1 MAGNQAGKS
10 NPASKRMMSAAK
22 KAKRVKNKRK
32 NEAMS
37 GLLSDREHR
46 EYLRHKLDFMAAR
59 EKTEEW
65 ILFGDVPDYVHHECD
80 ICHSRRNHH
89 VPKKEAPYT
98 YDFGKWMANRHGT
111 PGALKQERIMGRTI
125 HYINEHPRATEAQ
138 IKAAVIFGLTR
149 ILDREAAEAL

>member
-10 NPASKRMMSAAK
+10 NPASK
-22 KAKRVKNKRK
+22 KAKRVKNKLK

-37 GLLSDREHR
+37 GLLSDREYRRHERDLMYAR
-46 EYLRHKLDFMAAR
+46 EMAAR
-59 EKTEEW
+59 EKTEERM
-65 ILFGDVPDYVHHECD
+65 PDYVHHKCD

-98 YDFGKWMANRHGT
+98 YDFGKWMAKQQGT
-111 PGALKQERIMGRTI
+111 PGALEQERIMGRTI

>member
-1 MAGNQAGKS
+1 MAGNQAG
-10 NPASKRMMSAAK
+10 K
-22 KAKRVKNKRK
+22 KAKRVKNKLK

-37 GLLSDREHR
+37 GLLSDREYRRHERDLMYARKMASR
-46 EYLRHKLDFMAAR
+46 EMA
-59 EKTEEW
+59 
-65 ILFGDVPDYVHHECD
+65 DYVHYKCD

-98 YDFGKWMANRHGT
+98 YDFGKWMAKQQGT
-111 PGALKQERIMGRTI
+111 PGALEQERITGRTI

>member
-37 GLLSDREHR
+37 GLLSDREYR
-46 EYLRHKLDFMAAR
+46 RHERDLMYAR
-59 EKTEEW
+59 EMA
-65 ILFGDVPDYVHHECD
+65 DYVHYKCD

-98 YDFGKWMANRHGT
+98 YDFGKWMAKQQGT
-111 PGALKQERIMGRTI
+111 PGALEQERITGRTI

>member
-1 MAGNQAGKS
+1 MAGNRAG
-10 NPASKRMMSAAK
+10 KRMMSAAK

-37 GLLSDREHR
+37 GLLSDREYR
-46 EYLRHKLDFMAAR
+46 RHERDLMCATRTSAR
-59 EKTEEW
+59 EMA
-65 ILFGDVPDYVHHECD
+65 DYVHHKCD
-80 ICHSRRNHH
+80 ICNSRRNHH

-98 YDFGKWMANRHGT
+98 YDFGKWMAKQQGT
-111 PGALKQERIMGRTI
+111 PGALEQERITGRTI

-149 ILDREAAEAL
+149 ILDREAAEAR

>member
-22 KAKRVKNKRK
+22 KAKRAKNKRK

-37 GLLSDREHR
+37 GLLSDREYR
-46 EYLRHKLDFMAAR
+46 RHERDLMAAR
-59 EKTEEW
+59 EKTEERM
-65 ILFGDVPDYVHHECD
+65 PDYVHHKCD

-98 YDFGKWMANRHGT
+98 YDFGKWMAKQQGT
-111 PGALKQERIMGRTI
+111 PGALEQERIMGRTI

>member
-37 GLLSDREHR
+37 EAMSGLLSDREYR
-46 EYLRHKLDFMAAR
+46 RHERDLMYAR
-59 EKTEEW
+59 EKTEERM
-65 ILFGDVPDYVHHECD
+65 PDYVHHKCD

-98 YDFGKWMANRHGT
+98 YDFGKWMAKRQGT
-111 PGALKQERIMGRTI
+111 PGALEQERITGRTI
-125 HYINEHPRATEAQ
+125 HYINEHPRA
-138 IKAAVIFGLTR
+138 
-149 ILDREAAEAL
+149 AEAL

>member
-1 MAGNQAGKS
+1 MAGNKAGKS

-37 GLLSDREHR
+37 GLLSDREYR
-46 EYLRHKLDFMAAR
+46 RHQRDLMAAR
-59 EKTEEW
+59 EKTAEW
-65 ILFGDVPDYVHHECD
+65 MHFLPAPDYVHHECD

-98 YDFGKWMANRHGT
+98 YDFGKWMAKQQGT
-111 PGALKQERIMGRTI
+111 PGALEQERILG
-125 HYINEHPRATEAQ
+125 
-138 IKAAVIFGLTR
+138 
-149 ILDREAAEAL
+149 REAAEAL

>member
-1 MAGNQAGKS
+1 MAGNQAG
-10 NPASKRMMSAAK
+10 K
-22 KAKRVKNKRK
+22 KAKRVKNKLK

-37 GLLSDREHR
+37 GLLSDREYR
-46 EYLRHKLDFMAAR
+46 RHERDLMYARKMAAR
-59 EKTEEW
+59 EM
-65 ILFGDVPDYVHHECD
+65 PDYVHHKCD

-98 YDFGKWMANRHGT
+98 YDFGKWMAKQQGT
-111 PGALKQERIMGRTI
+111 PGALEQERITGRTI

>member
-37 GLLSDREHR
+37 GLLSDREYR
-46 EYLRHKLDFMAAR
+46 RHERDLMYA
-59 EKTEEW
+59 EPM
-65 ILFGDVPDYVHHECD
+65 PDYVHRKCD

-98 YDFGKWMANRHGT
+98 YDFGKWMAKQQGT
-111 PGALKQERIMGRTI
+111 PGALEQERITGRTI

>member
-1 MAGNQAGKS
+1 MAGNQAG
-10 NPASKRMMSAAK
+10 
-22 KAKRVKNKRK
+22 KRK

-37 GLLSDREHR
+37 GLLSDREYRRHERDLMYAR
-46 EYLRHKLDFMAAR
+46 EMAAR
-59 EKTEEW
+59 EKTEERM
-65 ILFGDVPDYVHHECD
+65 PDYVHHKCD

-98 YDFGKWMANRHGT
+98 YDFGKWMAKQQGT
-111 PGALKQERIMGRTI
+111 PGALEQERIMGRTI

>member
-37 GLLSDREHR
+37 GLLSARE
-46 EYLRHKLDFMAAR
+46 MAAR
-59 EKTEEW
+59 EKTEERM
-65 ILFGDVPDYVHHECD
+65 PDYVHHKCG
-80 ICHSRRNHH
+80 ICHSCRNHH

-98 YDFGKWMANRHGT
+98 YDFGKWMAKRQGT
-111 PGALKQERIMGRTI
+111 PGALEQERITGRTI

-149 ILDREAAEAL
+149 ILDRDYSEAV

>member
-1 MAGNQAGKS
+1 MAGNQAG
-10 NPASKRMMSAAK
+10 K
-22 KAKRVKNKRK
+22 KAKRVKNKLK

-37 GLLSDREHR
+37 GLLSDREYRRHERDLMYAR
-46 EYLRHKLDFMAAR
+46 EMAAR
-59 EKTEEW
+59 KKTEERM
-65 ILFGDVPDYVHHECD
+65 PDYVHDKCD

-98 YDFGKWMANRHGT
+98 YDFGKWMAKQQGT
-111 PGALKQERIMGRTI
+111 PGALEQERITGRTI

>member
-37 GLLSDREHR
+37 GLLSDREYR
-46 EYLRHKLDFMAAR
+46 RHQRDWMAAR
-59 EKTEEW
+59 DKTEEW
-65 ILFGDVPDYVHHECD
+65 MHFGEVPYDIHHECD
-80 ICHSRRNHH
+80 ICYSRRNHH

-98 YDFGKWMANRHGT
+98 YDFGKWMAKQQGT
-111 PGALKQERIMGRTI
+111 PGALEQERITGRTI

>member
-1 MAGNQAGKS
+1 MAGNQAGK
-10 NPASKRMMSAAK
+10 
-22 KAKRVKNKRK
+22 KAKRVNNKRK

-37 GLLSDREHR
+37 GLLSDREYR
-46 EYLRHKLDFMAAR
+46 RHERDLMYARKMAAR
-59 EKTEEW
+59 EMA
-65 ILFGDVPDYVHHECD
+65 DYVHYKCD

-98 YDFGKWMANRHGT
+98 YDFGKWMAKQQGT
-111 PGALKQERIMGRTI
+111 PGALEQERITGRTI

>member
-37 GLLSDREHR
+37 GLLSDREYR
-46 EYLRHKLDFMAAR
+46 RHERDLMYARRMAAR
-59 EKTEEW
+59 EMA
-65 ILFGDVPDYVHHECD
+65 DYVHHKCD

-98 YDFGKWMANRHGT
+98 YDFGKWMAKQQGT
-111 PGALKQERIMGRTI
+111 PGALEQERITGRTI

>member
-37 GLLSDREHR
+37 EAMSGLLSDREYR
-46 EYLRHKLDFMAAR
+46 RHQRDLKAAEQMAAR
-59 EKTEEW
+59 EMA
-65 ILFGDVPDYVHHECD
+65 DYVHYKCD

-98 YDFGKWMANRHGT
+98 YDFGKWMAKQQGT
-111 PGALKQERIMGRTI
+111 PGALEQERITGRTI

>member
-37 GLLSDREHR
+37 EAMSGLLSDREYR
-46 EYLRHKLDFMAAR
+46 RHQRDLKAA
-59 EKTEEW
+59 EQMH
-65 ILFGDVPDYVHHECD
+65 FGEVPDYVHHECD
-80 ICHSRRNHH
+80 ICHSRSNHH

-98 YDFGKWMANRHGT
+98 YDFGKWMAKQQGT
-111 PGALKQERIMGRTI
+111 PGALEQERITGRTI

>member
-1 MAGNQAGKS
+1 MAGNQAG
-10 NPASKRMMSAAK
+10 K
-22 KAKRVKNKRK
+22 KAKRVKNKLK

-37 GLLSDREHR
+37 GLLSDREYR
-46 EYLRHKLDFMAAR
+46 RHERDLMAAR
-59 EKTEEW
+59 EKTEERMA
-65 ILFGDVPDYVHHECD
+65 DYVHHKCD

-98 YDFGKWMANRHGT
+98 YDFGKWMAKQQGT
-111 PGALKQERIMGRTI
+111 PGALEQERITGRTI

>member
-37 GLLSDREHR
+37 GLLSDREYRRHERDLMYAR
-46 EYLRHKLDFMAAR
+46 EMAAR
-59 EKTEEW
+59 EKTEERM
-65 ILFGDVPDYVHHECD
+65 PDYVHHKCD

-98 YDFGKWMANRHGT
+98 YDFGKWMAKQQGT
-111 PGALKQERIMGRTI
+111 PGALEQERITGRTI

>member
-37 GLLSDREHR
+37 GLLSDREYR
-46 EYLRHKLDFMAAR
+46 RHQRDLMAAR

-65 ILFGDVPDYVHHECD
+65 MHFGEVPDYVHHECD
-80 ICHSRRNHH
+80 ICHSRSNHH

-98 YDFGKWMANRHGT
+98 YDFGKWMAKQQGT
-111 PGALKQERIMGRTI
+111 PGALERERITGRTI

>member
-37 GLLSDREHR
+37 GLLSDREYRRHERDLMYAR
-46 EYLRHKLDFMAAR
+46 EMAAR
-59 EKTEEW
+59 EMA
-65 ILFGDVPDYVHHECD
+65 DYVHYKCD

-98 YDFGKWMANRHGT
+98 YDFGKWMAKQQGT
-111 PGALKQERIMGRTI
+111 PGALKQERITGRTI

>member
-37 GLLSDREHR
+37 GLLSDREYR
-46 EYLRHKLDFMAAR
+46 RHERDLMYARKMAAR
-59 EKTEEW
+59 EMA
-65 ILFGDVPDYVHHECD
+65 DYVHYKCD

-98 YDFGKWMANRHGT
+98 YDFGKWMAKQQGT
-111 PGALKQERIMGRTI
+111 PGALEQERITGRTI

-149 ILDREAAEAL
+149 ILDRKAAEAL

>member
-32 NEAMS
+32 NKRKNETMS
-37 GLLSDREHR
+37 GLLSDREYRRHELDLMYAR
-46 EYLRHKLDFMAAR
+46 EMAAR
-59 EKTEEW
+59 EKTEERM
-65 ILFGDVPDYVHHECD
+65 PDYVHHECDVHNECD

-98 YDFGKWMANRHGT
+98 YDFGKWMANQRGT
-111 PGALKQERIMGRTI
+111 PGALEQERIMGRTI

-138 IKAAVIFGLTR
+138 IKAAK
-149 ILDREAAEAL
+149 AL

>member
-37 GLLSDREHR
+37 GLLSDREYHR
-46 EYLRHKLDFMAAR
+46 HERDLMYARGMAAR
-59 EKTEEW
+59 EMA
-65 ILFGDVPDYVHHECD
+65 DYVHYKCD

-98 YDFGKWMANRHGT
+98 YDFGKWMAKLEGE
-111 PGALKQERIMGRTI
+111 PGALAAQRER
-125 HYINEHPRATEAQ
+125 
-138 IKAAVIFGLTR
+138 
-149 ILDREAAEAL
+149 ALLLMS

>member
-37 GLLSDREHR
+37 GLLSDREYR
-46 EYLRHKLDFMAAR
+46 RHQRDLMAAR

-65 ILFGDVPDYVHHECD
+65 RHFAPVPDYVHHECD

-98 YDFGKWMANRHGT
+98 YDFGKWMAKQQGT
-111 PGALKQERIMGRTI
+111 PGALEQERITGLTV

-138 IKAAVIFGLTR
+138 IWEAVSFGLTR
-149 ILDREAAEAL
+149 ILYRKAAEAL

>member
-37 GLLSDREHR
+37 GLLSDREYRRHERDLMYAR
-46 EYLRHKLDFMAAR
+46 EMAAR
-59 EKTEEW
+59 EMA
-65 ILFGDVPDYVHHECD
+65 DYVHYKCD
-80 ICHSRRNHH
+80 ICHSSRNHH

-98 YDFGKWMANRHGT
+98 YDFGKWMAKQQGT
-111 PGALKQERIMGRTI
+111 PGALEQERITGRTI

>member
-1 MAGNQAGKS
+1 MAGNQAG
-10 NPASKRMMSAAK
+10 K

-37 GLLSDREHR
+37 GLLSDREYR
-46 EYLRHKLDFMAAR
+46 RHERDLMAAR
-59 EKTEEW
+59 EKTEERM
-65 ILFGDVPDYVHHECD
+65 PDYVHHKCD

-98 YDFGKWMANRHGT
+98 YDFGKWMAKQQGT
-111 PGALKQERIMGRTI
+111 PGALEQERIMGRTI

>member
-1 MAGNQAGKS
+1 MAGNQAG
-10 NPASKRMMSAAK
+10 KRMMSAAK

-37 GLLSDREHR
+37 GLLSDREYR
-46 EYLRHKLDFMAAR
+46 RHQRDLKAAEQMAAR
-59 EKTEEW
+59 EMA
-65 ILFGDVPDYVHHECD
+65 DYVHYKCD

-98 YDFGKWMANRHGT
+98 YDFGKWMAKQQGT
-111 PGALKQERIMGRTI
+111 PGALEQERIKGRI
-125 HYINEHPRATEAQ
+125 FHYINEHPRATEAQ
-138 IKAAVIFGLTR
+138 IKTAVIFGLTR

>member
-37 GLLSDREHR
+37 GLLSDREYRRHQRDLMYATRTSSR
-46 EYLRHKLDFMAAR
+46 EMA
-59 EKTEEW
+59 
-65 ILFGDVPDYVHHECD
+65 DYVHYKCD
-80 ICHSRRNHH
+80 ICNSRRNHH

-98 YDFGKWMANRHGT
+98 YDFGKWMAKQQGT
-111 PGALKQERIMGRTI
+111 PGALEQERITGRTI

-149 ILDREAAEAL
+149 ILDREDAEAL

>member
-37 GLLSDREHR
+37 GLLSDREYR
-46 EYLRHKLDFMAAR
+46 RHERDLMYARKMATRGMAAR
-59 EKTEEW
+59 EMA
-65 ILFGDVPDYVHHECD
+65 DYVHYKCD

-98 YDFGKWMANRHGT
+98 YDFGKWMAKQQGT
-111 PGALKQERIMGRTI
+111 PGALEQERITGRTI
-125 HYINEHPRATEAQ
+125 HYVNEHPRATEAQ

-149 ILDREAAEAL
+149 ILDREDAEAL

>member
-37 GLLSDREHR
+37 GLLSDREYR
-46 EYLRHKLDFMAAR
+46 RHQRDLKAAEQMAAEQMAAR
-59 EKTEEW
+59 EMA
-65 ILFGDVPDYVHHECD
+65 DYVHYKCD

-98 YDFGKWMANRHGT
+98 YDFGKWMAKQQGT
-111 PGALKQERIMGRTI
+111 PGALEQERIKGRI
-125 HYINEHPRATEAQ
+125 FHYINEHPRETEAQ

>member
-37 GLLSDREHR
+37 GLLSDREYR
-46 EYLRHKLDFMAAR
+46 RHERDLMYAR
-59 EKTEEW
+59 EKTVER
-65 ILFGDVPDYVHHECD
+65 LQMCLDYVHHKCD

-98 YDFGKWMANRHGT
+98 YDFGKWMAKQQGT
-111 PGALKQERIMGRTI
+111 PGALEQERITGRTI

>member
-37 GLLSDREHR
+37 GLLSDREYR
-46 EYLRHKLDFMAAR
+46 RHERDLMCARGMA
-59 EKTEEW
+59 
-65 ILFGDVPDYVHHECD
+65 DYVHYKCD

-98 YDFGKWMANRHGT
+98 YDFGKWMAKQQGT
-111 PGALKQERIMGRTI
+111 PGALEQERITGRTI
-125 HYINEHPRATEAQ
+125 HYINEHPRTTEAQ

-149 ILDREAAEAL
+149 ILDREDAEAL

>member
-1 MAGNQAGKS
+1 MAGNQAG
-10 NPASKRMMSAAK
+10 K

-37 GLLSDREHR
+37 GLLSDREYRRHERDLMYAR
-46 EYLRHKLDFMAAR
+46 EMAAR
-59 EKTEEW
+59 ERMP
-65 ILFGDVPDYVHHECD
+65 DDYVHYKCD

-98 YDFGKWMANRHGT
+98 YDFGKWMAKQQGT
-111 PGALKQERIMGRTI
+111 PGALEQERITGRTI